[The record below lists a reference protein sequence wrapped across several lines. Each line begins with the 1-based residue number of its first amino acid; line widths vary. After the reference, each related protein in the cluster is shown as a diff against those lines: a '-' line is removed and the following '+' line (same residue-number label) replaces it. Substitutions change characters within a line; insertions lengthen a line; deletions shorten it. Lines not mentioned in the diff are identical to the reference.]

1 MKVTIIAEAGVNHN
15 GNIVRA
21 RKLIDIAKNCNADYV
36 KFQSFKVEDLLLKK
50 TKKAEYQIRN
60 TGNEDNQYEMLK
72 KLELSEDSQIK
83 LKKYCSKKDIN
94 FLSTAFE
101 IKSLNFLKSI
111 GLKTFKVPSG
121 EITNTP
127 YLQHLGAFKKNI
139 ILSTGMSNLKDIEY
153 ALNILT
159 KKGTELNKITILHC
173 TTDYPTMP
181 RDVNLKAIKTIKD
194 EFGTKVG
201 YSDHTLGTD
210 ISIAAVAM
218 GATLIEKHF
227 TISRNDQGPDHKASL
242 EPKELKELISKI
254 RNIEIALGN
263 GVKKAQKGE
272 LKNIKIAR
280 KSIVANQR
288 INKNEIFNET
298 NLTTKRP
305 GTGITPKKW
314 DKLIGKKSKKN
325 YQEGAIINEKI

>member
-1 MKVTIIAEAGVNHN
+1 
-15 GNIVRA
+15 
-21 RKLIDIAKNCNADYV
+21 
-36 KFQSFKVEDLLLKK
+36 
-50 TKKAEYQIRN
+50 
-60 TGNEDNQYEMLK
+60 
-72 KLELSEDSQIK
+72 
-83 LKKYCSKKDIN
+83 
-94 FLSTAFE
+94 
-101 IKSLNFLKSI
+101 
-111 GLKTFKVPSG
+111 
-121 EITNTP
+121 
-127 YLQHLGAFKKNI
+127 
-139 ILSTGMSNLKDIEY
+139 MSNLKDIEY